1 MILISDIPKY
11 FTFIFEL
18 ISKYFAFISNL
29 FRNISSLFRI
39 SLYFGITTTLFHF
52 ILESQRLYFSFVL
65 HYLCYFVCATYL
77 CSQICAENLCC
88 NFCAAYLSSSYFSWP
103 NLCCT
108 FVLQNLWCI
117 ICVAILVL
125 HHFCVTSFR
134 LVNWRFLLIQEELRQ
149 DFYICMKLRISRFQ
163 LKFISTRTF
172 VVQSTADST
181 NR

>member
-1 MILISDIPKY
+1 MDLGSV
-11 FTFIFEL
+11 
-18 ISKYFAFISNL
+18 SNTL
-29 FRNISSLFRI
+29 SSLFQYIHFNFSTATLFEETIIQLYSTLFDFISDFI

-52 ILESQRLYFSFVL
+52 ISASQRLYFSFVL

-125 HHFCVTSFR
+125 HHFCVTSLR

-149 DFYICMKLRISRFQ
+149 DFYICMKLRISRF
-163 LKFISTRTF
+163 
-172 VVQSTADST
+172 
-181 NR
+181 